1 VAPWQIDET
10 SPGVGLLT
18 WDDTDPWWLDPQA
31 SAALAEHLEAGFRR
45 GLSRIEAEAAADDA
59 TLRRTLHRAGLR
71 PEGRSRGRLLGRDG
85 SRQDSVRLA
94 RLADDPEP
102 GSRAGFLAML
112 NATLAVKRVIAQG
125 LVRDG
130 AGRFLL
136 CQLTYK
142 QEWDLP
148 GGVVDPHESPAHA
161 LAREVGEELGH
172 AVTVGELL
180 TVDWLPPYRQWDDAL
195 LCVFDLGVHPQLR
208 EQAVLQRSEI
218 AAVHWVDVE
227 EARDHVAPYVAR
239 LLEQLAA
246 GDHAAYLEDGLPR
259 G

>member
-1 VAPWQIDET
+1 MALWQIEET
-10 SPGVGLLT
+10 GPGIGLLT

-31 SAALAEHLEAGFRR
+31 SAALGEHLQSSFRS
-45 GLSRIEAEAAADDA
+45 GLSRIEAEVAVDDV

-71 PEGRSRGRLLGRDG
+71 PEGRSRGRIAAPDG
-85 SRQDSVRLA
+85 TRADSMRLA

-102 GSRAGFLAML
+102 DSRAGFLAML

-218 AAVHWVDVE
+218 AAVHWVDLAQ
-227 EARDHVAPYVAR
+227 ARDHVAPYVAR

-246 GDHAAYLEDGLPR
+246 GDHPAYLEDGLPR
-259 G
+259 R